1 MPRNKLFKE
10 LIFKKKFKS
19 YNQFHSEN
27 REKIY
32 KSIVDLF
39 HEFQLVRNKTLS
51 VSISANI
58 ENIEWST
65 ELTFNRD
72 ESYILKKDVMPF
84 FEDIEDYETC
94 SKILSIT
101 KNLT

>member
-1 MPRNKLFKE
+1 MPRNKLFKS

-19 YNQFHSEN
+19 YNHFHTEN

-39 HEFQLVRNKTLS
+39 QEFQFVKNKTLT

-72 ESYILKKDVMPF
+72 EFHILKKDVMPY

-94 SKILSIT
+94 SKIVSIT
-101 KNLT
+101 KSLT